1 MEAWRRLIS
10 YWRSSDAIYVPMAFY
25 YFVGMFLCMFLCMW
39 CCNCLLSES
48 LGGAHVKC
56 QPRCFWVC
64 KRRVRSSRRTRPK
77 ASAKMRWKR
86 RIITLLLL
94 QHDLHLVGATVAN
107 LSHTALATQSSF
119 DDGDVVSSALMQL
132 PGVRED
138 MNPGSVGFPH
148 LRDDMVKQHFIQWEE
163 PITTVF
169 RKRGFQFRC
178 ASEYIY
184 QKRMRSVDW
193 TGWCEPTPP
202 IKLFNG
208 EATLLASN
216 IIRRSETRDVA
227 LDIQIRKGSP
237 AYVEYHA
244 SVLRMKTRVT
254 RHEFVRHVS
263 LHMRFDLHLAG
274 DVEHVFYKGRIWP
287 ETSTFDIKAQ
297 HCDTFVVMCHEA
309 SDSRINSTVAVD
321 DGERCA
327 LGSTAMAAGAQDP
340 AASAEQSEE
349 KSPDLGSEDS
359 YDVHDFNIFTYL
371 VGTESGVKRYDTVL
385 RRDSNNVENLELLA
399 MFLRCEVIAQ
409 EIAGMPG
416 LAVEDQRIFLVLHE
430 DNRLDHITLQR
441 RFRGFENEELRL
453 ATVRGDINY
462 DRYARSFLQDNPLE
476 VFLGPDIW
484 TSSPYR
490 VLRAGSVVTALYP
503 DPAGGAYRFE
513 RDLPGVSLLQRRV
526 FLKRSAL
533 GFSSQAPGNAEEAPW
548 DLTLDCPSSLHVT
561 SPWIDFFQRLSPPG
575 NPDVLHDSVS
585 VQSERSSIDRIVDEA
600 QLLDPGNSETCWIS
614 DAEGEE
620 PRNQSYSPFAVE
632 VPERLHECLRLLVP
646 WIQQPL
652 CLDIPEDCKILP
664 IVAQFLHQCEDGWS
678 EEIESVHV
686 YTDGSSK
693 RIDDEH
699 RASFAFAAFGFKK
712 GQPPNHFFLGW
723 FARKVILDH
732 TDPVFTGASAC
743 DARESETSALVW
755 ANIWTLQS
763 GIRLPVHFHFDAIS
777 VGLAMTGSWN
787 LRPDWLQG
795 RKLREIVL
803 FSQHLRVGCLHHYE
817 HCKAHALQPCNELC
831 DALAKMVCDSS
842 STLTSIV
849 KPGLQWNMLFQDD
862 DVRLS
867 WAWWNVTYFT
877 GHEYPPQKDDGLSIS
892 SSAGHHDVSCPT
904 HLTERLQ
911 RCAKDTEPNKRDQ
924 YKSDAVVGT
933 ERCRL

>member
-25 YFVGMFLCMFLCMW
+25 YFFGMFLCMW

-119 DDGDVVSSALMQL
+119 DDGDVISSALMQL

-138 MNPGSVGFPH
+138 MNPGSGGFPH
-148 LRDDMVKQHFIQWEE
+148 LRDDMVKQRFIQWEE

-169 RKRGFQFRC
+169 RKRGFQFRR

-184 QKRMRSVDW
+184 QKRMGSVDW

-244 SVLRMKTRVT
+244 SVLRMKTRIT

-309 SDSRINSTVAVD
+309 SDFRINSTDAID
-321 DGERCA
+321 DGGRCA
-327 LGSTAMAAGAQDP
+327 LGSTEMDAGAQDP

-349 KSPDLGSEDS
+349 NFPDLGSEDS
-359 YDVHDFNIFTYL
+359 FDVHDFNIFTYL
-371 VGTESGVKRYDTVL
+371 VGTESGVKRYDTVF

-453 ATVRGDINY
+453 ATVRGNINY
-462 DRYARSFLQDNPLE
+462 DRYARSFLRDNPLE

-526 FLKRSAL
+526 ILKRTTRRRR
-533 GFSSQAPGNAEEAPW
+533 PGTW
-548 DLTLDCPSSLHVT
+548 
-561 SPWIDFFQRLSPPG
+561 PWI
-575 NPDVLHDSVS
+575 
-585 VQSERSSIDRIVDEA
+585 
-600 QLLDPGNSETCWIS
+600 
-614 DAEGEE
+614 
-620 PRNQSYSPFAVE
+620 
-632 VPERLHECLRLLVP
+632 
-646 WIQQPL
+646 
-652 CLDIPEDCKILP
+652 
-664 IVAQFLHQCEDGWS
+664 
-678 EEIESVHV
+678 
-686 YTDGSSK
+686 
-693 RIDDEH
+693 
-699 RASFAFAAFGFKK
+699 
-712 GQPPNHFFLGW
+712 
-723 FARKVILDH
+723 
-732 TDPVFTGASAC
+732 
-743 DARESETSALVW
+743 
-755 ANIWTLQS
+755 
-763 GIRLPVHFHFDAIS
+763 
-777 VGLAMTGSWN
+777 
-787 LRPDWLQG
+787 
-795 RKLREIVL
+795 
-803 FSQHLRVGCLHHYE
+803 
-817 HCKAHALQPCNELC
+817 
-831 DALAKMVCDSS
+831 ALA
-842 STLTSIV
+842 
-849 KPGLQWNMLFQDD
+849 LFM
-862 DVRLS
+862 
-867 WAWWNVTYFT
+867 
-877 GHEYPPQKDDGLSIS
+877 
-892 SSAGHHDVSCPT
+892 
-904 HLTERLQ
+904 
-911 RCAKDTEPNKRDQ
+911 
-924 YKSDAVVGT
+924 
-933 ERCRL
+933 